1 MIYDFINSEQFNIET
16 INNDTLKSIIKDLI
30 NIKSLNEFHIETM
43 EGGLYICLFDLS
55 QLNKNNIVKY
65 FNNKNI
71 KVEVFVTN
79 CNHGMSYM
87 PTTEIVIDNLEG
99 CEQPLMIYDA

>member
-1 MIYDFINSEQFNIET
+1 MVYDFLNNMEFDVET
-16 INNDTLKSIIKDLI
+16 VNNNTLKSIIKDLI
-30 NIKSLNEFHIETM
+30 NIKSLKEFHIETL

-55 QLNKNNIVKY
+55 QLNSTNIVKY
-65 FNNKNI
+65 FNNMNI
-71 KVEVFVTN
+71 EVEVAVTQRN
-79 CNHGMSYM
+79 PGMSYM